1 MATVNKKVEDDTSDP
16 RKAKK
21 ASREFGLQRSLK
33 DVIAKRLELAS
44 LDGGRMTIKH
54 VMEVP
59 LHDNVPP
66 TYIGDYRS

>member
-1 MATVNKKVEDDTSDP
+1 MATVNKKFVDDAIDP
-16 RKAKK
+16 KSFKK
-21 ASREFGLQRSLK
+21 TSREFGLQRSLK